1 MRLANIYIEHPT
13 LSLDQC
19 FSYRYTQEELQ
30 PGMRVWV
37 PFAHQRLVGFVDSL
51 SEISEEEAARLPYQI
66 REVLESVR
74 QSVERPKE
82 FLRENKEVIDR
93 YLAFKAS
100 AEYRGSP
107 LAGMLELARE
117 FNSASGYYDVFIP
130 AMKELSPAYAEYH
143 RQVELANER
152 LLAEYPQLADASG
165 QERSL
170 E

>member
-66 REVLESVR
+66 REVLEC
-74 QSVERPKE
+74 
-82 FLRENKEVIDR
+82 DR
-93 YLAFKAS
+93 S
-100 AEYRGSP
+100 R
-107 LAGMLELARE
+107 
-117 FNSASGYYDVFIP
+117 SAS
-130 AMKELSPAYAEYH
+130 E
-143 RQVELANER
+143 
-152 LLAEYPQLADASG
+152 
-165 QERSL
+165 
-170 E
+170 